1 MLSDL
6 ELSSATLADGVESR
20 LLSYIRDASLVPG
33 DALPREED
41 LAAGLRVSRH
51 VVREGVSRLKALGLV
66 ESRKR
71 RGTVLRSPNAFN
83 GLQKLAEADLFS
95 LTEQQ
100 EFMELRVALEL
111 GMCSYIFMR
120 KTPAKL
126 ARLRSLAGVPDSS
139 VQEYGIELDFHSY
152 LMEIG
157 GNKIASQFRSILEEA
172 FKPLYGRTAPIDEV
186 LKTPT
191 HHEICDVLEQGGA
204 EDFHG
209 IMLKHFTR
217 YMTTKHTR
225 PRPKSP
231 LTTKGTKD
239 TKKRKLIKQANCNC
253 KISNNLF
260 LSQQSKNPMK

>member
-33 DALPREED
+33 DALPKEED

-95 LTEQQ
+95 STEQQ

-126 ARLRSLAGVPDSS
+126 AQLRSLAGVPDSS

-157 GNKIASQFRSILEEA
+157 GNKTASQFKTILEEA
-172 FKPLYGRTAPIDEV
+172 FKPLYMLEGLVDKK

-191 HHEICDVLEQGGA
+191 HHEICDALEQGSI
-204 EDFHG
+204 EQFHG
-209 IMLKHFTR
+209 VMHKHFKP
-217 YMTTKHTR
+217 Y
-225 PRPKSP
+225 
-231 LTTKGTKD
+231 
-239 TKKRKLIKQANCNC
+239 IKN
-253 KISNNLF
+253 
-260 LSQQSKNPMK
+260 